1 MKIEKIKAYVEA
13 IERILSDE
21 EIIDV
26 EMNEFV
32 VKAGVAW
39 DVFVTHLKATDRP
52 ECYGRLD
59 KQENQLVLSFRCDEG
74 FVLVTKISV

>member
-13 IERILSDE
+13 IEKMFGDE
-21 EIIDV
+21 EITEI

-32 VKAGVAW
+32 VKVGVAW
-39 DVFVTHLKATDRP
+39 DVFVNHLKAVDRP
-52 ECYGRLD
+52 ECYGKLD
-59 KQENQLVLSFRCDEG
+59 KQNNQLILSFRCDEG

>member
-1 MKIEKIKAYVEA
+1 MKVEKIKSY
-13 IERILSDE
+13 IETIEKMFGDE

-32 VKAGVAW
+32 IKIGVTW
-39 DVFVTHLKATDRP
+39 DVFVSHLKATDRP

-59 KQENQLVLSFRCDEG
+59 KQNNQLVLSFRCDEG
-74 FVLVTKISV
+74 FVLVTKMSI

>member
-1 MKIEKIKAYVEA
+1 MKVEKIKSY
-13 IERILSDE
+13 IETIEKMFGDE

-32 VKAGVAW
+32 IKIGVTW
-39 DVFVTHLKATDRP
+39 DVFVSHLKATDRP

-59 KQENQLVLSFRCDEG
+59 RQNNQLVLSFRCDEG
-74 FVLVTKISV
+74 FVLVTKMSI